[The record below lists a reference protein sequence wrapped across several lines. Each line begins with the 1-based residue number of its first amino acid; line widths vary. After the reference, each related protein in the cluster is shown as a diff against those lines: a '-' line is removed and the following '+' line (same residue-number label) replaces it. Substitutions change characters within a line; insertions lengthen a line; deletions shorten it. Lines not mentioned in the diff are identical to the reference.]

1 METMK
6 RDYGTVY
13 RRDLDRRGYARRNYS
28 KRIATFVDDLW
39 KIPRGSTVL
48 VPSNDAGNFMG
59 CLDARETFPDAIAY
73 GTKDSFSEISR
84 ILRMP
89 YKCVEKTSPTGE
101 MVYDDFD
108 DLLDVSR
115 PAIVCADADAG
126 DDVRKITSILERYNM
141 IHKAHVHVDATL
153 SGFVTP
159 FVKHGM
165 PIGGIVRTASASFGF
180 FETPFPCG
188 AYVNTNGRH
197 RIIDQRETAY
207 AAAFL
212 NNVVAAA
219 NCDRDVVRCLE
230 TADRLVAGVRS
241 VGLGA
246 KKKGVRVF
254 LDRWS
259 IPEDI
264 VRRWNLEPGP
274 SMIVVPSV
282 TNEVVDAFVQELNS
296 RIQSK

>member
-1 METMK
+1 MK
-6 RDYGTVY
+6 RNYGTVY
-13 RRDLDRRGYARRNYS
+13 RRELDRRGYARRNYS
-28 KRIATFVDDLW
+28 KRVATFVDDLW

-84 ILRMP
+84 ALRVP

-126 DDVRKITSILERYNM
+126 DDVRKIAGILQRYNM
-141 IHKAHVHVDATL
+141 IHKAHVHVDATM

-188 AYVNTNGRH
+188 VYINICKNERH
-197 RIIDQRETAY
+197 RIDTAY

-212 NNVVAAA
+212 KTVII
-219 NCDRDVVRCLE
+219 DPERDVVRCLE
-230 TADRLVAGVRS
+230 TADRLVAGMRS

-246 KKKGVRVF
+246 KKKGIRVF
-254 LDRWS
+254 LDRS

-264 VRRWNLEPGP
+264 VRRWNLAAGP

-282 TNEVVDAFVQELNS
+282 TNEVVDAFVRELNS
-296 RIQSK
+296 HVPSKNGR